1 MKSLFMEYVSLVV
14 GFPVYYMKVRTIWF
28 RDKVFSKVVSSYD
41 SSGQSL
47 IEKRETPSSDK

>member
-1 MKSLFMEYVSLVV
+1 MEYVSLVV

>member
-47 IEKRETPSSDK
+47 IENRETPSSDK